1 MHLTREHLLS
11 ITTEGEVRKR
21 ERKRQKERESIHRG
35 EMCKYESEREREARE
50 SERWNRG
57 NYLKGLQTD

>member
-35 EMCKYESEREREARE
+35 EMCKYEAERESVNERGQRE
-50 SERWNRG
+50 
-57 NYLKGLQTD
+57 

>member
-35 EMCKYESEREREARE
+35 EMCKYEAERE
-50 SERWNRG
+50 SVNER
-57 NYLKGLQTD
+57 